1 MTKETLIAMAR
12 RYGNPASLPEKV
24 PPETVSFEE
33 VRPNPRLTYWQIGWT
48 DSNGVR
54 WNAAYSERDLM
65 GGCKYKFFDVGFLP
79 PTSGIEQTYN
89 SVRILDEADIEA
101 AVRELGMRDERT
113 IEGRAD
119 AVQGVGPRELTR
131 LANALA
137 DTCERVNWASQ
148 NTPTNR
154 QITGEKLRGELAILS
169 ILRIP
174 WDLKKDENGRYITAT
189 AGGVTVPVPVPAIGE
204 DAGQ

>member
-48 DSNGVR
+48 DSDGVR
-54 WNAAYSERDLM
+54 WKAEYSERDLM

-101 AVRELGMRDERT
+101 AVRELG
-113 IEGRAD
+113 RAD
-119 AVQGVGPRELTR
+119 AAHGVGPIELTR
-131 LANALA
+131 VANALA
-137 DTCERVNWASQ
+137 DTCERVNWAIGQ
-148 NTPTNR
+148 NTPTDR
-154 QITGEKLRGELAILS
+154 QITGEKLRGELTILN

-189 AGGVTVPVPVPAIGE
+189 AGGVTVPVPVPVPAIGE
-204 DAGQ
+204 EAGQ